1 MTTRTKRK
9 PPIPEAD
16 RDEAARLILSEYFDF
31 LLTGPKPGEEG
42 DNKAVASR
50 HATGKGIL
58 AHLDQLFKTAGGGT
72 DEEAGAAE
80 TVGGQLDAARAA
92 MASLE
97 GEGADTDGDGDG

>member
-31 LLTGPKPGEEG
+31 LLGGPPPGEG
-42 DNKAVASR
+42 ADPKTFAGR
-50 HATGKGIL
+50 HAAAKAAL
-58 AHLDQLFKTAGGGT
+58 SHLEQLFKTAGGT

-80 TVGGQLDAARAA
+80 AAGGHLGAARAA

-97 GEGADTDGDGDG
+97 GEGAETDGDGDG